1 MKIIENIR
9 KRYGCVKAVFYGRF
23 STEMQRD
30 ESIDAQLRAVK
41 EYAIKN
47 DIVIVNEYAD
57 KAQSGRYDNRPQFQQ
72 MIFDAKCKEFNLV
85 LVHKLDRFARKRCD
99 SIFYRTELKKYNV
112 TLISVTEP
120 LDDSPESIILESVLE
135 GIAEYY
141 SQNLSREVMKGLRE
155 NALKGIHCGGIPPLG
170 YDVDPVTKK
179 LVINE
184 YEAYA
189 VKLIFQYS
197 LVGIGYKKIVQK
209 LNEKGFVTKK
219 GKNFSS
225 NSIYEILHNEKYIG
239 TYVYNKCEK
248 RDDKGKANRHKY
260 KSDDEIIRVEGIVPQ
275 IIDKDIFYKIQE
287 IAENRKKRISNRAVE
302 TYLLTGKIFCGI
314 CGGSYV
320 GERNL
325 TRNKAYVYYSC
336 NIRRR
341 HAGAICQNKS
351 IKRDDI
357 EEVVINK
364 IKEIML
370 DDFNIEYISELYM
383 QYLTGMQNEHKT
395 EIASIYKQIRETDAN
410 LKRITDVIT
419 AINSSALAD
428 RLFELETRKQKL
440 QEYKRSLEDYR
451 VKIFSKEEIKSNLF
465 ELIKMSHSEMLFKTL
480 IDIFVDKIIVNIDNI
495 EVYFKFKMF
504 N

>member
-1 MKIIENIR
+1 MNIIEKIR
-9 KRYGCVKAVFYGRF
+9 EKYGCVKAAFYGRF

-57 KAQSGRYDNRPQFQQ
+57 KAQSGRYDNRAQFQQ
-72 MIFDAKCKEFNLV
+72 MILDAQCKNFNLV

-189 VKLIFQYS
+189 VKLIFQRS
-197 LVGIGYKKIVQK
+197 IEGVGYNKIVQE
-209 LNEKGFVTKK
+209 LNAKGFKTKI
-219 GKNFSS
+219 GNSFST
-225 NSIYEILHNEKYIG
+225 NSIHDILCNEKYIG
-239 TYVYNKCEK
+239 TYIYNRCEK
-248 RDDKGKANRHKY
+248 RDDNGKRNRHNY
-260 KSDDEIIRVEGIVPQ
+260 KTDSEIIRVEGIVPQ
-275 IIDKDIFYKIQE
+275 IIDKDIFYRIQTFLKD
-287 IAENRKKRISNRAVE
+287 RKKKVSNRAIE
-302 TYLLTGKIFCGI
+302 QYLLTGKIVCGI
-314 CGGSYV
+314 CGGSFV
-320 GERNL
+320 G
-325 TRNKAYVYYSC
+325 TRKFSKDKKYIYYEC
-336 NIRRR
+336 NIRQR
-341 HAGAICQNKS
+341 HAGRSCHNKCV
-351 IKRDDI
+351 KRDDI

-364 IKEIML
+364 IKEIIT
-370 DDFNIEYISELYM
+370 DEENIKSVTAYYNNYYSKQKANNKIEISNLNKRIRDIEGELKKISDIITIVNSETLINKLLELENQKKILIEQKKQLNDCGDIISEIEMKKLI
-383 QYLTGMQNEHKT
+383 YLLFFKNDYN
-395 EIASIYKQIRETDAN
+395 S
-410 LKRITDVIT
+410 LKKI
-419 AINSSALAD
+419 IN
-428 RLFELETRKQKL
+428 
-440 QEYKRSLEDYR
+440 
-451 VKIFSKEEIKSNLF
+451 
-465 ELIKMSHSEMLFKTL
+465 
-480 IDIFVDKIIVNIDNI
+480 IFVDKVFIYTTDI
-495 EVYFKFKMF
+495 EVYFNFKQI
-504 N
+504 